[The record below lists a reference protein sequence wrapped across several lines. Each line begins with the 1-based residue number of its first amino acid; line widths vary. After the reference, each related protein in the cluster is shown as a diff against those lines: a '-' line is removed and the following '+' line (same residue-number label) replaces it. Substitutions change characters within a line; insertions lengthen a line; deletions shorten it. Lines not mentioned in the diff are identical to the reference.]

1 MISSAAIRLLGAPA
15 YRQHKHNTGADME
28 CANLESKVYKVLHLH
43 ENCKKIEAYPRACS
57 VAGCAAKRKILYM
70 AR

>member
-43 ENCKKIEAYPRACS
+43 ENCKKIEA
-57 VAGCAAKRKILYM
+57 
-70 AR
+70 

>member
-1 MISSAAIRLLGAPA
+1 MISSAAIRLLGDLA
-15 YRQHKHNTGADME
+15 HKHNTGADME

-43 ENCKKIEAYPRACS
+43 ENCKKIEAQPRACS